1 MIITFNA
8 RYVTIMNLSLFIFG
22 ARVAEKL
29 NITFILSRGYS
40 AMISSRIPKL
50 NLLKKGLK
58 KLKCFV

>member
-50 NLLKKGLK
+50 NLLKKD
-58 KLKCFV
+58 